1 MQFLARTLVTLLLL
15 SCGTIAGATE
25 LKVLGAEAFKPAFE
39 ALAGGFEQASGHKLQ
54 FVYATAGVLRDRIRA
69 GETADV
75 IILPKPTFDPLQAE
89 GWIGREGSANIAQ
102 SLFSLAVPRGNPK
115 PDISSVDAL
124 KRALLGAKAITYP
137 EPTGGGGIGA
147 YAGRVVERLGLTE
160 QLRPRTTFT
169 KGGEF
174 REVLAQRKADIA
186 FVLPTVISND
196 PRIELVGP
204 LPAELQ
210 SSTEFTFSAGLGPQT
225 RAPAAAQALIRYLLG
240 PEALLALRSKGLD
253 AP

>member
-1 MQFLARTLVTLLLL
+1 MPFLSRTLATLLLI
-15 SCGTIAGATE
+15 SCGTVAGATE

-39 ALAGGFEQASGHKLQ
+39 ALAGGFERASGHKLQ
-54 FVYATAGVLRDRIRA
+54 FVYATGGLLRDRIRA

-89 GWIGREGSANIAQ
+89 GYIGREGSANIAQ
-102 SLFSLAVPRGNPK
+102 SLFSLAVPTGSPK

-137 EPTGGGGIGA
+137 DPTGGGGIGA
-147 YAGRVVERLGLTE
+147 YAGRVIERLGLTE
-160 QLRPRTTFT
+160 QLRSRTTFT

-174 REVLAQRKADIA
+174 REVLAQRQADMA
-186 FVLPTVISND
+186 FVLPTVISHD
-196 PRIELVGP
+196 ARIELVGP

-210 SSTEFTFSAGLGPQT
+210 SPTEFTFSAGLGPRT
-225 RAPAAAQALIRYLLG
+225 RELAAAQALIQYLRG
-240 PEALLALRSKGLD
+240 PEALLVLRSKGLD